1 MSDKQ
6 PTKEEAHAAA
16 TAAVLE
22 FEDEV
27 KAIDAQ
33 IQALREKKRAA
44 ARRLE
49 DAEQAR
55 LATRPE
61 NPIPGPTIG

>member
-1 MSDKQ
+1 MSDKK

-16 TAAVLE
+16 TAAVKQLE
-22 FEDEV
+22 QAVAD
-27 KAIDAQ
+27 IDAE
-33 IQALREKKRAA
+33 IQALREQKRQT
-44 ARRLE
+44 ARKLE
-49 DAEQAR
+49 EAEIMR